1 MITKKEMDA
10 MRKKSKKSKK
20 SKEAKKDFKNRCF
33 MVIETLV
40 GGDIVSDDIEK
51 LKDDIYEIAHIGI
64 GDCNNKHENCVV
76 NTERLFKSFE
86 KGGFI

>member
-10 MRKKSKKSKK
+10 IRKK
-20 SKEAKKDFKNRCF
+20 AKKDFKNRCF

-64 GDCNNKHENCVV
+64 GDCNNKHENWVV
-76 NTERLFKSFE
+76 NTERLFKLFE
-86 KGGFI
+86 KGGLI